1 MPNFLAAIPGYARPV
16 RVLRSEHRG
25 TDHQRTAQ
33 TVERMQAHVALAI
46 GHPTVV
52 EACRNAT
59 AGLPRDASPR
69 DIVEAVFAWVRR
81 NITFRNDPPE
91 DELLIDPR
99 VLLELPR
106 GRRLGD
112 CDDFSMLG
120 AAMLGTLG
128 FRSRVVTIKADD
140 RDPSHWS
147 HVYLEVFLPNGERVP
162 FDSSHGLEAGWEA
175 PHNYGLARWGGGMLL
190 GGLGDGFVLDPVS
203 LPAGGF
209 KQQAAAVGLTFLDR
223 IGQAYAQRVAIPE
236 GTVVQT
242 PAGMIARGAPGPVG
256 PILPQLSLGGA
267 TDMLPWVLI
276 VGGVIVVA
284 RVLSKR

>member
-16 RVLRSEHRG
+16 RVLRNEHRG

-33 TVERMQAHVALAI
+33 TVERMRAHIALAI

-52 EACRNAT
+52 DAAQRAT
-59 AGLPRDASPR
+59 AGLSADASPR
-69 DIVEAVFAWVRR
+69 DLVEAVFAWIRR
-81 NITFRNDPPE
+81 NVTFRNDPPE

-106 GRRLGD
+106 ARRVGD

-120 AAMLGTLG
+120 AAILGTLG
-128 FRSRVVTIKADD
+128 FASRIVTIKADQ
-140 RDPSHWS
+140 RDPSRWS
-147 HVYLEVFLPNGERVP
+147 HVYLEVFLPGGERVA

-190 GGLGDGFVLDPVS
+190 GGLGDGFVLDPVT
-203 LPAGGF
+203 LPAGGL
-209 KQQAAAVGLTFLDR
+209 KQQAAGVGLTFLDR
-223 IGQAYAQRVAIPE
+223 IGQAYAQRIAVPE
-236 GTVVQT
+236 GTVIQT
-242 PAGMIARGAPGPVG
+242 PQGMIARGAPGPVG

-267 TDMLPWVLI
+267 TDILPWVLI
-276 VGGVIVVA
+276 IGGVIVVA
-284 RVLSKR
+284 TVLKK